1 MRIGV
6 IGATGKAGQV
16 ILTELKERGF
26 ETLAIVR
33 SPEKLA
39 NDVSFFQR
47 DILAI
52 TKEDLAPLDVV
63 ISAFGAKLGEQ
74 AKHLQI
80 VRHFQAL
87 LKDTNKRLIIVG
99 SGGFLYLDNQREK
112 KVYDKIRL
120 VKKRSKISEQSY
132 DLLKSSQGFE
142 WTYMAPP
149 IHFVPNESRTGSYQ
163 TGTNVALYSQKGK
176 SEISYQDYATAL
188 VDEIENRKYLNSIVT
203 VSAR

>member
-16 ILTELKERGF
+16 ILTELKESGF

-39 NDVSFFQR
+39 NDVSFIQR

-80 VRHFQAL
+80 VRHF
-87 LKDTNKRLIIVG
+87 
-99 SGGFLYLDNQREK
+99 
-112 KVYDKIRL
+112 
-120 VKKRSKISEQSY
+120 
-132 DLLKSSQGFE
+132 
-142 WTYMAPP
+142 
-149 IHFVPNESRTGSYQ
+149 
-163 TGTNVALYSQKGK
+163 
-176 SEISYQDYATAL
+176 
-188 VDEIENRKYLNSIVT
+188 
-203 VSAR
+203 

>member
-16 ILTELKERGF
+16 ILNELKERGF
-26 ETLAIVR
+26 EILAIVR
-33 SPEKLA
+33 SPEKLN
-39 NDVSFFQR
+39 NDVPFIKR

-52 TKEDLAPLDVV
+52 TKEDPAPLDVV
-63 ISAFGAKLGEQ
+63 ISAFGANLGEQ
-74 AKHLQI
+74 TKHLQI

-99 SGGFLYLDNQREK
+99 SGGFLYLDNHRKK
-112 KVYDKIRL
+112 KVYDKIWL

-132 DLLKSSQGFE
+132 ELLKDSQGFE

-149 IHFVPNESRTGSYQ
+149 IHFVSNGARTGRYQ
-163 TGTNVALYSQKGK
+163 IGTNVALYSQKGK
-176 SEISYQDYATAL
+176 SEISYHDYATAL

>member
-26 ETLAIVR
+26 ETLAIIR

-39 NDVSFFQR
+39 NDVSFIQR

-63 ISAFGAKLGEQ
+63 ISAFGANLGEQ

-80 VRHFQAL
+80 VRHFQVL

-99 SGGFLYLDNQREK
+99 SGGFLYLDNQRKK
-112 KVYDKIRL
+112 KVYDKIWL

-132 DLLKSSQGFE
+132 EFLKNSQGFE

-149 IHFVPNESRTGSYQ
+149 IHFVPNGARTGSYQ

-203 VSAR
+203 VSAH

>member
-39 NDVSFFQR
+39 NDVSFIQR

-142 WTYMAPP
+142 WTYMHHRF
-149 IHFVPNESRTGSYQ
+149 ISSLMDQEL
-163 TGTNVALYSQKGK
+163 VAIKLERMWS
-176 SEISYQDYATAL
+176 
-188 VDEIENRKYLNSIVT
+188 SIVKKENQKL
-203 VSAR
+203 VIRIMLQL